1 MNWDDLKVFLAVARS
16 GSISGAAK
24 KLGVQH
30 STVSRRMRQL
40 ELELGARLIERKQGG
55 YELTQAGEHVKEAAN
70 NIEREVLG
78 VDGALV
84 GKDSHLIGPLR
95 VTAINNMASTV
106 LMPMFAS
113 FSNLHPLI
121 KLSIVVSNLDASL
134 AQHDADIA
142 IRLTNSP
149 PDTLIG
155 KRVVT
160 VASTIYGSHD
170 YIKKLRQEN
179 SEPKWIGVD
188 CCGFHKT
195 WTKQACGEQPHNFIS
210 DDTLLT
216 LSAIKEG
223 LGVSILP
230 CFMGDA
236 EPELERYCEPD
247 PAYNLGLWVLLHPD
261 LKRTARVLSFREH
274 MIISI
279 NEKKDLFEAR
289 TSIARVG
296 QAVTHNSHTLHFF

>member
-1 MNWDDLKVFLAVARS
+1 MNWDDLRLFLAVARS

-24 KLGVQH
+24 QLGVQH
-30 STVSRRMRQL
+30 STISRRIRQF
-40 ELELGARLIERKQGG
+40 ELKLGARLIERKTGG
-55 YELTQAGEHVKEAAN
+55 YELTQAGEHVKEAAT

-78 VDGALV
+78 VDGALI
-84 GKDSHLIGPLR
+84 GKDTQLIGPLR

-106 LMPMFAS
+106 LMPMFAE
-113 FSNLHPLI
+113 FSNQHPLV
-121 KLSIVVSNLDASL
+121 KLHIIVSNLDASL
-134 AQHDADIA
+134 SQRDADVA

-160 VASTIYGSHD
+160 VASTIYGSRS
-170 YIKKLRQEN
+170 YIEKLRQQN
-179 SEPKWIGVD
+179 REPKWIGVD
-188 CCGFHKT
+188 CCGFHKA

-216 LSAIKEG
+216 IAAIKED

-236 EPELERYCEPD
+236 DQELVRYCDPD
-247 PAYNLGLWVLLHPD
+247 PAYDLGLWVLLHPD
-261 LKRTARVLSFREH
+261 LKRTARVLTFRDH
-274 MIISI
+274 MISAI
-279 NEKKDLFEAR
+279 NDKKDLFEGKR
-289 TSIARVG
+289 L
-296 QAVTHNSHTLHFF
+296 N